1 MTALVK
7 KKLAITL
14 LATLLAVALVAAAL
28 RSVRRPAP
36 RPPMV
41 EISQVPE
48 VRFTMLSGETVAAS
62 ELRGRPVLVSFWAT
76 YCGSCLNEMPRV
88 VETYRKFAPRGYE
101 VIAVAVSKDQPERVA
116 EFAAAHSLP
125 FKVVFDGDGSLAR
138 GFGNVRVTPSTFVI
152 DREGRVLKRYVG
164 DPPWGELHALLEGI

>member
-1 MTALVK
+1 MAAFVN

-14 LATLLAVALVAAAL
+14 LAALLAVALAAAAL
-28 RSVRRPAP
+28 RAVRRPAP

-41 EISQVPE
+41 EITQVPE

-76 YCGSCLNEMPRV
+76 YCGSCLKEMPRM
-88 VETYRKFAPRGYE
+88 VEMYRKFSPHGYE
-101 VIAVAVSKDQPERVA
+101 VIAVAVSKDEPERVA
-116 EFAAAHSLP
+116 EFAAGHRLP
-125 FKVVFDGDGSLAR
+125 FKVVFDRDGTLAKA
-138 GFGNVRVTPSTFVI
+138 FGNVRITPSTFII

-164 DPPWGELHALLEGI
+164 DPPWGELHALLERI

>member
-1 MTALVK
+1 MK
-7 KKLAITL
+7 KKLA
-14 LATLLAVALVAAAL
+14 LALFATFLAAAFVAASV

-41 EISQVPE
+41 EITQVPE
-48 VRFTMLSGETVAAS
+48 VRFTMLSGESIATS
-62 ELRGRPVLVSFWAT
+62 ELRGRPVLVNFWAT
-76 YCGSCLNEMPRV
+76 YCGSCLKEMPGM

-116 EFAAAHSLP
+116 EFAAAQSLP
-125 FKVVFDGDGSLAR
+125 FKVVFDGDGTLAR

-152 DREGRVLKRYVG
+152 DRDGRVLKRYVG
-164 DPPWGELHALLEGI
+164 DPPWSELHALLERI